1 MEKEVMENDMKKNA
15 NTPLAGRALKDGGL
29 KAVISV
35 LAVVILLITAFGAV
49 YGVYGWAFITTQPVK
64 EYKAEMY
71 AKASKD
77 APKGGVV
84 FLGDSLT
91 EMYDLSEHYPDLK
104 VYNRGISG
112 DTTDH
117 MLERL
122 ESNVIALSPDVVV
135 FLGGCND
142 IRHGVP
148 VSEVIENISKILGAL
163 KTKLPDMPVI
173 VQSLYPINTESS
185 GIFKNTPGQA
195 TVEKLREANV
205 LLEALCADSGVTFVD
220 MYSMFADES
229 GNIRSEYVLPDGLHL
244 RPFAYHK
251 VTARLKPIIAALC
264 TRTQPQ

>member
-1 MEKEVMENDMKKNA
+1 MEKEVMEKDMKKNTD
-15 NTPLAGRALKDGGL
+15 TPPARSGLKDGGL

-91 EMYDLSEHYPDLK
+91 EMYDLSEHYPDLR

-148 VSEVIENISKILGAL
+148 ISDVIENISQILGAL
-163 KTKLPDMPVI
+163 KTARYSAVTVPDKHE
-173 VQSLYPINTESS
+173 Q
-185 GIFKNTPGQA
+185 
-195 TVEKLREANV
+195 LR
-205 LLEALCADSGVTFVD
+205 D
-220 MYSMFADES
+220 
-229 GNIRSEYVLPDGLHL
+229 IQKH
-244 RPFAYHK
+244 
-251 VTARLKPIIAALC
+251 
-264 TRTQPQ
+264 TRTSHRGKIAGSERPAGSALRRLRRDFRRYVFHVCRRIGQHPLRIRTPRRTAFKTIRLPQGNRAA

>member
-1 MEKEVMENDMKKNA
+1 MEKEVMENDMKKHTD
-15 NTPLAGRALKDGGL
+15 TPPARRALKDGGL

-71 AKASKD
+71 AKVSKD

-148 VSEVIENISKILGAL
+148 ISDVIENISQILGAL
-163 KTKLPDMPVI
+163 KIRLPDTPVI
-173 VQSLYPINTESS
+173 VQSLYPINTNSS

-195 TVEKLREANV
+195 TAEKLQDAN
-205 LLEALCADSGVTFVD
+205 EQIAALCEQNGVTFVD
-220 MYSMFADES
+220 MFSVFADDS
-229 GNIRSEYVLPDGLHL
+229 GNIKLEYVLPDGLHL
-244 RPFAYHK
+244 KPASYNL
-251 VTARLKPIIAALC
+251 VTAKLTPLIKDAL
-264 TRTQPQ
+264 RA